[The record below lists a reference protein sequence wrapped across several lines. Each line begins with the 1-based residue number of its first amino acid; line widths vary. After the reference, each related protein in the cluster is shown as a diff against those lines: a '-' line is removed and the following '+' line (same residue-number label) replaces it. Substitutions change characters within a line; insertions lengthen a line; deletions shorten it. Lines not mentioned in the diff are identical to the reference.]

1 MPSETTLQTASPVK
15 QTKPDAIPAVGTFKN
30 KYPLIRLP
38 RSDLP
43 HAVFLHYNP
52 LDYPAKRTKG
62 IRHNNLPPFRR
73 HKPFRNEQTMDTLTR
88 FLPEHL
94 QQNQLPEALGGVL
107 LSVVSACT
115 EINAKV
121 RLGALAG
128 VLGMAGTGNIQGEDQ
143 KKLDVIANNIM
154 IDTLKANPAVAG
166 LASEEEDSFVSAGE
180 NGRYLVLFDPLDGSS
195 NIDVNISVGT
205 IFSILEKPEGALA
218 TESFLQ
224 TGRQQLAAGYVL
236 YGPQTQLVFTFG
248 HGVYMFTLNA
258 ENEFVLTKEKPKV
271 PESTKE
277 FAINMSN
284 RRHWLPPVQ
293 QYIDELLAGETGT
306 RGKNYN
312 MRWVASM
319 VAEIHRI
326 LMRGGVFM
334 YPQDKRDPSKPGK
347 LRLMYEANPMALILE
362 QAGASASNARQDIL
376 GIRPESLHQRVAVIM
391 GSSEEVD
398 YLNRL
403 HSK

>member
-1 MPSETTLQTASPVK
+1 MS
-15 QTKPDAIPAVGTFKN
+15 IFFKN
-30 KYPLIRLP
+30 KFGILYFSIRLP

-43 HAVFLHYNP
+43 RAVFFHYNP
-52 LDYPAKRTKG
+52 TRYPAERTKG
-62 IRHNNLPPFRR
+62 TPRSNLPPFRR

-94 QQNQLPEALGGVL
+94 QQNQLPEALDGVL

-166 LASEEEDSFVSAGE
+166 LASEEEDTFVSAGE

-205 IFSILEKPEGALA
+205 IFSILAKPEGALA

-248 HGVYMFTLNA
+248 HGVYVFTLNA
-258 ENEFVLTKEKPKV
+258 ENEFVLTKENPKV

-293 QYIDELLAGETGT
+293 QYVDELLAGETGT

-334 YPQDKRDPSKPGK
+334 YLQDKRDPSKPGK

-362 QAGASASNARQDIL
+362 QAGASASNAYQAMLDIQ
-376 GIRPESLHQRVAVIM
+376 PESLHQRVAVIM